1 MARCQCVP
9 ICLPCTYRQGLVL
22 TEWLPARVSAL
33 RLIPPAA
40 TPQWIDVASGPCAP
54 VGRRS
59 AWMAQ
64 AASVSMLV
72 GLGRLPLSGSRLPV
86 AGPGRSSAV
95 TVTVRVRL
103 VAHCDQTV
111 PPSRSRRLTLPLSCH
126 ATPTARPAPAGP
138 GPLRLSELRSLAA
151 PVHKTCQSH
160 AAIGVTEPE
169 GPARGRERQSLSTRR
184 RV

>member
-1 MARCQCVP
+1 M
-9 ICLPCTYRQGLVL
+9 L

-64 AASVSMLV
+64 AASVWVLV
-72 GLGRLPLSGSRLPV
+72 GLGRLPLGGSSWTRPIL
-86 AGPGRSSAV
+86 
-95 TVTVRVRL
+95 TDLTVRL

-111 PPSRSRRLTLPLSCH
+111 PLCTPPSRSRRLALPLSCH

-151 PVHKTCQSH
+151 PGHKTCQSH
-160 AAIGVTEPE
+160 AASGVTEPE
-169 GPARGRERQSLSTRR
+169 GLARGRERRSLSETHAAACSWSLASERAPGGQVFTR
-184 RV
+184 